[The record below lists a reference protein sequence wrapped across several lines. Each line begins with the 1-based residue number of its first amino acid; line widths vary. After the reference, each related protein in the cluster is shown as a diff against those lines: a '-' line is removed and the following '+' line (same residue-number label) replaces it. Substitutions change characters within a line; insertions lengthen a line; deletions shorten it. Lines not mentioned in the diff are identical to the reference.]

1 MINVK
6 TVNNIIDAF
15 PVALYAQPNVLTVE
29 ENAMLTQKVYKLQE
43 VFGAGNT
50 RDWLSGTASP
60 DNCYNL
66 SNIAEYLEFHPLIDR
81 VTQCVQDLARAHG
94 SDDAYECTEGW
105 YNIYSSNKYQ
115 EYHVHP
121 NSIFSAVYF
130 MKSDDTA
137 QGLHIKR
144 PDHGGMLPPKNKKRD
159 TPFNQEVI
167 IAPPQ
172 ERTVIIFRSYLEH
185 MVPPTTL
192 KNDRITVAMNFA

>member
-6 TVNNIIDAF
+6 TVNNITDAF
-15 PVALYAQPNVLTVE
+15 PVGLYAQPDVLTPE
-29 ENAMLTQKVYKLQE
+29 ENDILISKVYQLRT

-50 RDWLSGTASP
+50 QDWLSGTRSP
-60 DNCYNL
+60 DNCYKQ
-66 SNIAEYLEFHPLIDR
+66 SNIAEYLEFKPLVERI
-81 VTQCVQDLARAHG
+81 TQCVHELAREHG
-94 SDDAYECTEGW
+94 SDDDYFCTEGW
-105 YNIYSSNKYQ
+105 YNIYSSNRYQ

-130 MKSDDTA
+130 MKSGEDS

-144 PDHGGMLPPKNKKRD
+144 PDYGGMLPPKNKKRD

-185 MVPPTTL
+185 CVPPSNL
-192 KNDRITVAMNFA
+192 KTDRVTAALNFA

>member
-1 MINVK
+1 M
-6 TVNNIIDAF
+6 
-15 PVALYAQPNVLTVE
+15 
-29 ENAMLTQKVYKLQE
+29 
-43 VFGAGNT
+43 
-50 RDWLSGTASP
+50 SGKRSP
-60 DNCYNL
+60 DNCYRQ
-66 SNIAEYLEFHPLIDR
+66 SNIVDYLEFRPLVERI
-81 VTQCVQDLARAHG
+81 THCVHELARAHG
-94 SDDAYECTEGW
+94 SDDDYHCTEGW
-105 YNIYSSNKYQ
+105 YNIYNSNRYQ

-130 MKSDDTA
+130 MKSGEDS

-185 MVPPTTL
+185 CVPPSSL
-192 KNDRITVAMNFA
+192 KTDRVTVAFNFA

>member
-1 MINVK
+1 MISVK
-6 TVNNIIDAF
+6 TVNNVIDAF
-15 PVALYAQPNVLTVE
+15 PIGLYAQPDVLTPE
-29 ENAMLTQKVYKLQE
+29 ENDILISKVYKLRT

-50 RDWLSGTASP
+50 QDWLSGTRSP
-60 DNCYNL
+60 DNCYKQ
-66 SNIAEYLEFHPLIDR
+66 SNIAEYLEFKPLVERI
-81 VTQCVQDLARAHG
+81 TQCVHELAREHG
-94 SDDAYECTEGW
+94 SDDDYFCTEGW
-105 YNIYSSNKYQ
+105 YNIYSSNRYQ

-130 MKSDDTA
+130 MKSGDDS

-144 PDHGGMLPPKNKKRD
+144 PDYGGMLPPKNKKRD

-185 MVPPTTL
+185 CVPPSNL
-192 KNDRITVAMNFA
+192 KTDRVTVALNFA

>member
-1 MINVK
+1 MISVK
-6 TVNNIIDAF
+6 TVNNVIDAF
-15 PVALYAQPNVLTVE
+15 PIGLYAQPDVLTPE
-29 ENAMLTQKVYKLQE
+29 ENDILISKVYQLRT

-50 RDWLSGTASP
+50 QDWLSGTRSP
-60 DNCYNL
+60 DNCYKQ
-66 SNIAEYLEFHPLIDR
+66 SNIAEYLEFKPLVERI
-81 VTQCVQDLARAHG
+81 TQCVHELAREHG
-94 SDDAYECTEGW
+94 SDDDYFCTEGW
-105 YNIYSSNKYQ
+105 YNIYSSNRYQ

-130 MKSDDTA
+130 MKSGDDS

-144 PDHGGMLPPKNKKRD
+144 PDYGGMLPPKNKKRD

-185 MVPPTTL
+185 CVPPSSL
-192 KNDRITVAMNFA
+192 KTDRVTVALNFA

>member
-6 TVNNIIDAF
+6 TVNNITDAF
-15 PVALYAQPNVLTVE
+15 PVGLYAQPDVLTPE
-29 ENAMLTQKVYKLQE
+29 ENDILISKVYQLRT

-50 RDWLSGTASP
+50 QDWLSGTRSP
-60 DNCYNL
+60 DNCYKQ
-66 SNIAEYLEFHPLIDR
+66 SNIAEYLEFKPLVERI
-81 VTQCVQDLARAHG
+81 TQCVHELAREHG
-94 SDDAYECTEGW
+94 SDDDYFCTEGW
-105 YNIYSSNKYQ
+105 YNIYSSNRYQ

-130 MKSDDTA
+130 MKSGEDS

-144 PDHGGMLPPKNKKRD
+144 PDYGGMLPPKNKKRD

-185 MVPPTTL
+185 CVPPSNL
-192 KNDRITVAMNFA
+192 KTDRVTVALNFA

>member
-6 TVNNIIDAF
+6 TVNNVVDAF
-15 PVALYAQPNVLTVE
+15 PIGILAQRNVLTPE
-29 ENAMLTQKVYKLQE
+29 ENDLLIAKVYKLRT

-50 RDWLSGTASP
+50 QDWLSGTRSP
-60 DNCYNL
+60 DNCYKQ
-66 SNIAEYLEFHPLIDR
+66 SNIAEYLEFKPLVERI
-81 VTQCVQDLARAHG
+81 TQCVHELAREHG
-94 SDDAYECTEGW
+94 SDDDYFCTEGW
-105 YNIYSSNKYQ
+105 YNIYSSNRYQ

-130 MKSDDTA
+130 MKSGDDS

-144 PDHGGMLPPKNKKRD
+144 PDYGGMLPPKNKKRD

-185 MVPPTTL
+185 CVPPSNL
-192 KNDRITVAMNFA
+192 KTDRVTVALNFA